1 MNFLGIFRHKFQMAK
16 SAKNLSYTFHNPRD
30 FYSLQVSWSHV
41 ITSWH
46 FFFAAPP
53 QCAIV
58 EGIMGKQ
65 LEDTSKFVWNQVEP
79 DVQDNENQRCDL
91 KNSRNFLQRIEVVF
105 VHQRHPKAVETL
117 ERARIHVP
125 DATPRLF
132 PKVVVHFG
140 RNSPQQGSFHWVF
153 ACEEWRLLGHPTKAP
168 GNEFTSNPVSATWT
182 NMGLY
187 WDYDAWSIL
196 IHPIIDAWNSKH
208 GPKVLFF

>member
-1 MNFLGIFRHKFQMAK
+1 M
-16 SAKNLSYTFHNPRD
+16 
-30 FYSLQVSWSHV
+30 
-41 ITSWH
+41 
-46 FFFAAPP
+46 
-53 QCAIV
+53 
-58 EGIMGKQ
+58 
-65 LEDTSKFVWNQVEP
+65 EP

-91 KNSRNFLQRIEVVF
+91 KIQGIFCKGLKSFLST
-105 VHQRHPKAVETL
+105 KNMMAAETL

-140 RNSPQQGSFHWVF
+140 RNSPGFSAVF
-153 ACEEWRLLGHPTKAP
+153 IGFRGGEEWRLLGHPKKHR
-168 GNEFTSNPVSATWT
+168 ET
-182 NMGLY
+182 NSPPRILFRRCLDHLNTYGII